1 MSSNISFSSESRKI
15 NVFSPV
21 CASASASD
29 TAPDVKLMA
38 APVPGGGM
46 KMPGFEPGV
55 SIGGGIGKGNTRP
68 FPPMMG

>member
-1 MSSNISFSSESRKI
+1 M
-15 NVFSPV
+15 

-55 SIGGGIGKGNTRP
+55 SIGGGIGGGIGKGNTRP